1 MLPGHEGNVFRR
13 CKQSTFLEGARVFM
27 MDVASPQLVEALQ
40 NPKCYPHPVSR
51 VRLVETH
58 ISWVLLTGR
67 FVYKIKKPVLFK
79 FVDFSTLKK
88 RRWFCEEEVRLN
100 RRLAPQFY
108 LGVIPITGS
117 PSDPRM
123 DGEGT
128 PFEYAVKMKQ
138 FLPDHEFHKLLATG
152 EIDDH
157 VISQLARDI
166 GEFHSR
172 LERAGDTSSYGEP
185 DMVWRS
191 VEECFEDI
199 PLDAFPVTIQNG
211 LQEIKK
217 WAKQEWARLT
227 PVFLERKS
235 SGHIR
240 ECHGD
245 LHLRNIA
252 LFEGRICVFDALE
265 FEPRLRWIDVVSEVA
280 FLVMELEG
288 KDRLDLAYWFLNR
301 YLEMTGDYSGMT
313 VFRLYEVYRALV
325 RAKVAGLRLT
335 QVLKESVEWEGIRAE
350 MIRYVELAYRLIRP
364 SPPVLILM
372 HGVSGTG
379 KTTVSTEVV
388 RTLGAVRVRSDV
400 ERKRIHA
407 EKSERVVPQVSTES
421 LYASA
426 MTQATYERLLD
437 LAKTMLQ
444 AGYPVVVDATFLRF
458 AQRQPFIRVAQDRQ
472 IPLVILDVW
481 APKEVLVQR
490 IEWRAMQR
498 TDVSDATI
506 GVMERQKAMEEP
518 LTENERPYAI
528 RMDSTD
534 LESVQSAIKGLIEQ
548 RGRRKK

>member
-1 MLPGHEGNVFRR
+1 
-13 CKQSTFLEGARVFM
+13 
-27 MDVASPQLVEALQ
+27 MDVVSLQLIEALQ

-58 ISWVLLTGR
+58 ISWVLLTGQ
-67 FVYKIKKPVLFK
+67 FVYKIKKPVLFN

-128 PFEYAVKMKQ
+128 IFEYAVKMKQ
-138 FLPDHEFHKLLATG
+138 FCPDHEFHKLLATG
-152 EIDDH
+152 EIDDN
-157 VISQLARDI
+157 VISQLAKDI

-185 DMVWRS
+185 DMVWRA

-211 LQEIKK
+211 LQEIKE
-217 WAKQEWARLT
+217 WTKQEWGRLR
-227 PVFLERKS
+227 PVFRQRKS

-245 LHLRNIA
+245 LHLGNIA
-252 LFEGRICVFDALE
+252 LSEGRICVFDALE

-280 FLVMELEG
+280 FLVMDLES
-288 KDRLDLAYWFLNR
+288 KDRLDLAYWFLNH
-301 YLEMTGDYSGMT
+301 YLEVTGDYFGMT

-325 RAKVAGLRLT
+325 RAKVAGLRLA
-335 QVLKESVEWEGIRAE
+335 QVEKGSLEWENIRAE
-350 MIRYVELAYRLIRP
+350 MVGYVELAYRLIR
-364 SPPVLILM
+364 SSSPVLILM

-379 KTTVSTEVV
+379 KTTVSSEVV
-388 RTLGAVRVRSDV
+388 KALGAVRVRSDV

-407 EKSERVVPQVSTES
+407 EKSERVCRQGSTES
-421 LYASA
+421 LYAST
-426 MTQATYERLLD
+426 MTQATYDRLLD
-437 LAKTMLQ
+437 LASAMLQ
-444 AGYPVVVDATFLRF
+444 AGYPVVVDATFLCV
-458 AQRQPFIRVAQDRQ
+458 AQRQPFIRLAHERQ
-472 IPLVILDVW
+472 LPLVILDVW
-481 APKEVLVQR
+481 APEAVLAQR
-490 IEWRAMQR
+490 MELRAKQC
-498 TDVSDATI
+498 TDASDATLE
-506 GVMERQKAMEEP
+506 VMERQRAIEEP
-518 LTENERPYAI
+518 LTEAERPYAI
-528 RMDSTD
+528 RMNSTD
-534 LESVQSAIKGLIEQ
+534 LKSVQSSIKGIIEKLS
-548 RGRRKK
+548 GMEN

>member
-1 MLPGHEGNVFRR
+1 
-13 CKQSTFLEGARVFM
+13 M
-27 MDVASPQLVEALQ
+27 MDAASPQLVEAVQ

-58 ISWVLLTGR
+58 ISWVLLTGQY
-67 FVYKIKKPVLFK
+67 VYKIKKPVLFS
-79 FVDFSTLKK
+79 FVDFSTLEK

-100 RRLAPQFY
+100 RRLAPQLY
-108 LGVIPITGS
+108 LGVIPITGF

-128 PFEYAVKMKQ
+128 PFEFAVKMKQ

-157 VISQLARDI
+157 VISQLAKVI

-172 LERAGDTSSYGEP
+172 LEPAEDTSSYGEP
-185 DMVWRS
+185 DMVWRP

-199 PLDAFPVTIQNG
+199 PLDAFPVPIQNG
-211 LQEIKK
+211 LQKIKE
-217 WAKQEWARLT
+217 WTKQEWGRLR
-227 PVFLERKS
+227 PVFRQRKS

-245 LHLRNIA
+245 LHLGNIA
-252 LFEGRICVFDALE
+252 LFEGQICVFDALE

-280 FLVMELEG
+280 FLVMDLES

-301 YLEMTGDYSGMT
+301 YLEVTGDYAGMT

-325 RAKVAGLRLT
+325 RAKVAGLRLA
-335 QVLKESVEWEGIRAE
+335 QVEKGSLEWENIRGE
-350 MIRYVELAYRLIRP
+350 MIGYVELAHRLIRP
-364 SPPVLILM
+364 SPPMLILM

-388 RTLGAVRVRSDV
+388 RALGAVRVRSDV

-407 EKSERVVPQVSTES
+407 EKSERVVCQGSAES

-426 MTQATYERLLD
+426 MTQATYDRLLD
-437 LAKTMLQ
+437 LASAMLQ
-444 AGYPVVVDATFLRF
+444 AGYSVVVDATFLRV
-458 AQRQPFIRVAQDRQ
+458 AQRQPFIRLAHDRQ
-472 IPLVILDVW
+472 FPLVILDIW
-481 APKEVLVQR
+481 APEEVLAQR
-490 IEWRAMQR
+490 IEWRAKQR
-498 TDVSDATI
+498 TDASDATL
-506 GVMERQKAMEEP
+506 GVMKRQKAIEEP
-518 LTENERPYAI
+518 LTGAERPYAI
-528 RMDSTD
+528 RMNSTD
-534 LESVQSAIKGLIEQ
+534 LKLVQSTMRGLIEQ
-548 RGRRKK
+548 RGKREK